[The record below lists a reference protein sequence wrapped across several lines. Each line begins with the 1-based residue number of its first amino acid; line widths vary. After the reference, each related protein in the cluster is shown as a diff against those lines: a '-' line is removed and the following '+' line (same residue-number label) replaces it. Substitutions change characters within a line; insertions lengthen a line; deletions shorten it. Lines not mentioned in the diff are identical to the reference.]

1 MDNLHYSVTVINAKG
16 GYTNKKRKMLMC
28 VVPTIEYLKLK
39 ELVSKIDPKVFFLI
53 VDIYESNVKRNCKN
67 M

>member
-1 MDNLHYSVTVINAKG
+1 MINVRG

-39 ELVSKIDPKVFFLI
+39 ELVGAIDPSVFFLI
-53 VDIYESNVKRNCKN
+53 VDIYESSVKKNCKN